1 MSNNIDSIVNTPIS
15 REEMAMYIAALQYQ
29 SEKIQET
36 CSNTLR
42 EIYSLIEDHEK
53 KNMYYISSVADS
65 VKTISNIFEVYTS
78 SAAARKEERF
88 IKRYSCILQLICDRY
103 KIDLE
108 MVYNVIF
115 KYMNKEYV
123 NISKKNCSDLKD
135 IYRNKIYYE
144 SFVRNVDLLC
154 GVSSSSSHTP
164 LYIKKIIKDYQ
175 AKIGRSYLYTVDV
188 LKKML
193 IKKMGITLDEFS
205 DLVKKY
211 ADENGL
217 ETCSPMYYIYK
228 NDDLLSILEDITE
241 GVSIG

>member
-1 MSNNIDSIVNTPIS
+1 MNDINSIVNTPIS

-53 KNMYYISSVADS
+53 KNMHYISSVADS
-65 VKTISNIFEVYTS
+65 VKTISNILNIYTS
-78 SAAARKEERF
+78 SAAAQKEDRF
-88 IKRYSCILQLICDRY
+88 IKRYSYILQLICNRH
-103 KIDLE
+103 KIDLK

-115 KYMNKEYV
+115 KYMNKEYI

-135 IYRNKIYYE
+135 IYRNKVYCE

-154 GVSSSSSHTP
+154 GVSSSNTP

-175 AKIGRSYLYTVDV
+175 TKIGRSYLYTVDV
-188 LKKML
+188 LKKTL
-193 IKKMGITLDEFS
+193 IKRMGITLDEFS
-205 DLVKKY
+205 DLVKEY
-211 ADENGL
+211 AHENGL
-217 ETCSPMYYIYK
+217 ETCSPMYYVYK
-228 NDDLLSILEDITE
+228 NDDLLSILEDVIE
-241 GVSIG
+241 GANIG